1 MQGRSG
7 PSEEPEEATPEV
19 PTAVTVE
26 VEEIHPLPEVKNV
39 FDIIKFDL
47 YSRRLYLTK

>member
-7 PSEEPEEATPEV
+7 PSEELEEAASEV

-26 VEEIHPLPEVKNV
+26 MQEIHPLPEVKM
-39 FDIIKFDL
+39 FL
-47 YSRRLYLTK
+47 L